1 MKGSIAQRIRR
12 KAAVERLEYQH
23 THYTDK
29 VREIKEALKT
39 ARNHKD
45 RQEEQLQEDL
55 LRIAEDKL
63 AKCKTTLDNTN
74 RLLKAASA

>member
-1 MKGSIAQRIRR
+1 MKGSVAQRIRR
-12 KAAVERLEYQH
+12 RAAVERLEYQH
-23 THYTDK
+23 THYTDR
-29 VREIKEALKT
+29 VREIKESLKT

-45 RQEEQLQEDL
+45 RQEEQLQEHL

-63 AKCKTTLDNTN
+63 AKCKTTLENTT